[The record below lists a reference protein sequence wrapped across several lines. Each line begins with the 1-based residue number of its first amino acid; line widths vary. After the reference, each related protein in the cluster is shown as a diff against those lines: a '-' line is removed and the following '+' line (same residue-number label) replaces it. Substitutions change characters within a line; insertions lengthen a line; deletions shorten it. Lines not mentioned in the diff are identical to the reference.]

1 MADNLTTTLLHLLTT
16 RRDDGFKAGLDPPFV
31 LKYVPFG
38 SVGEVLPYLG
48 RRAQENSAILQDGS
62 GRGGA
67 KDERMAVGREM
78 RRRIKALVFGVA
90 A

>member
-16 RRDDGFKAGLDPPFV
+16 RRDQGFRAGEDSPFV

-48 RRAQENSAILQDGS
+48 RRAQENSAILQDDS

-67 KDERMAVGREM
+67 KDERLAVGREV
-78 RRRIKALVFGVA
+78 RRRFKALLFDH
-90 A
+90 

>member
-1 MADNLTTTLLHLLTT
+1 MADNLTTALLQLLTT
-16 RRDDGFKAGLDPPFV
+16 RRDEGFKAGEDAPFV

-38 SVGEVLPYLG
+38 SVGEVMPYLG

-67 KDERMAVGREM
+67 KDERLAVGKEI
-78 RRRIKALVFGVA
+78 RRRIKALVV
-90 A
+90 